1 MKMPVR
7 FVNIDDISAFAAWRS
22 KPDGVT
28 YRLPTEAEW
37 EFAARN
43 GSKDN
48 MYPWGDNYDPKCAVL
63 DRDSTEPEA
72 VGSHSCPNDW
82 GVVDL
87 IGNVFEWT
95 GSPAA
100 LYPGSKGSVIPPKD
114 KEPRYMIRG
123 GAAYYKSDGPAA
135 VNSVLRADVPAS
147 KRDKELGF
155 RLVTQ

>member
-7 FVNIDDISAFAAWRS
+7 FVDIDDISAFAAWRS
-22 KPDGVT
+22 QRDGVT

-43 GSKDN
+43 GPKQN
-48 MYPWGDNYDPKCAVL
+48 LYPWGDTYDPKCAVL
-63 DRDSTEPEA
+63 DKDGTEPEA
-72 VGSHSCPNDW
+72 VGTHSCPNDW

-95 GSPAA
+95 GTKAA
-100 LYPGSKGSVIPPKD
+100 VYPGSKVQIKES
-114 KEPRYMIRG
+114 KEPHFMIRG
-123 GAAYYKSDGPAA
+123 GAALYKSSGQFAITSA
-135 VNSVLRADVPAS
+135 FRADVEAS